1 MTLVSFGLPV
11 YNGAARL
18 EPTVRSVL
26 AQDHAELELLIC
38 DNASTDGTE
47 ELVRSLAAADGRI
60 RYHRHEVNIG
70 LVDNFTFALRHA
82 KGTYFRWVGDDN
94 WLVPSY
100 TSRCLEAFA
109 KDERLV
115 LVTSQ
120 MEYTGPDGG
129 RQSGG
134 YDGDALRSDDP
145 VVRFTE
151 LLRLLNESHLVI
163 DPLYGLLRRA
173 PAAAMDRRVV
183 LHEDQILAA
192 KLALAGP
199 WGHIGEVLGGRGWES
214 QSLSAVARKIGIGP
228 WGARFATLVECR
240 EILRGL
246 SDFPLTPEQRRRAR
260 RAVLGLYVTRH
271 RRTVRHRSR
280 KLLRMALNR

>member
-11 YNGAARL
+11 YNGVARL

-26 AQDHAELELLIC
+26 AQDHADLELVIC

-47 ELVRSLAAADGRI
+47 ELARSLAAADSRI
-60 RYHRHEVNIG
+60 RYHRHPHNIG
-70 LVDNFTFALRHA
+70 LVNNFTFALRLA
-82 KGTYFRWVGDDN
+82 TGTYFRWVGDDN
-94 WLVPSY
+94 WLLPSY
-100 TSRCLEAFA
+100 TRRCLELFDR
-109 KDERLV
+109 DERLV

-120 MEYTGPDGG
+120 MEYTGPDGS
-129 RQSGG
+129 RQSDG
-134 YDGDALRSDDP
+134 YDGDALGSDDP
-145 VVRFTE
+145 IVRFEE
-151 LLRLLNESHLVI
+151 LLRLLNESHLLI

-199 WGHIGEVLGGRGWES
+199 WGHIPEVLGGRGWES
-214 QSLSAVARKIGIGP
+214 QSLSSVARKIGIGP

-246 SDFPLTPEQRRRAR
+246 GDFPLTAEQRRRAR
-260 RAVLGLYVTRH
+260 RAVFGLYVTRH
-271 RRTVRHRSR
+271 KRTVRHRSR